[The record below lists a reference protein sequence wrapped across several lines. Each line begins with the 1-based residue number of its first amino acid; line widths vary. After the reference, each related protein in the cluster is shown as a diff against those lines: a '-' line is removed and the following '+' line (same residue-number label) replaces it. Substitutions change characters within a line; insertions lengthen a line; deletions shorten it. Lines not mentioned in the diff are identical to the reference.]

1 MMPMRPRY
9 KNFLMIYFLVCISS
23 LCLGQPSQSQNKDQ
37 QVIKE
42 APFLASNP
50 ALEVKV
56 KEIAEELRCLVCQNE
71 TIAGSHAELAIDLRN
86 QIRTQL
92 QSGGTKESI
101 LQYMVERYG
110 DFVLYNPPFK
120 AKTSLL
126 WLGPLALLLLSL
138 FVLRNYLRQQKN
150 TNKTAAY
157 DSADLA
163 QARELLRQSKPVNH
177 LSNPSM
183 TKDN

>member
-1 MMPMRPRY
+1 
-9 KNFLMIYFLVCISS
+9 
-23 LCLGQPSQSQNKDQ
+23 
-37 QVIKE
+37 
-42 APFLASNP
+42 
-50 ALEVKV
+50 
-56 KEIAEELRCLVCQNE
+56 
-71 TIAGSHAELAIDLRN
+71 
-86 QIRTQL
+86 
-92 QSGGTKESI
+92 
-101 LQYMVERYG
+101 MVERYG

-150 TNKTAAY
+150 TNKTAVY

>member
-1 MMPMRPRY
+1 MRPCY
-9 KNFLMIYFLVCISS
+9 KNFLMIYFSVCVSS
-23 LCLGQPSQSQNKDQ
+23 LCLGQPSQSPNKEQ

-42 APFLASNP
+42 APSLASNP

-71 TIAGSHAELAIDLRN
+71 SIAGSHAELAIDLRN

-92 QSGGTKESI
+92 QNGGDKESI

-150 TNKTAAY
+150 TNKTAVY
-157 DSADLA
+157 GSADLA
-163 QARELLRQSKPVNH
+163 QARKLLRQSKPVNH
-177 LSNPSM
+177 PSTPSM